1 MLKNNL
7 YLLAYGLPAIGVSLL
22 GLPLYIY
29 LPTFYA
35 QELGL
40 GVFVVG
46 IVLFIARIFDMLIDP
61 LIGYVSDSFMS
72 RKVMMVIGAIILY
85 VTFYALT
92 HPSENNGV
100 FYLLFLSLGVY
111 SAWSLLSI
119 PYYAFAS
126 DISSSYNENTNLS
139 SSRELFNI
147 FGVLLALSL
156 PYFFGVSEDA
166 ASSLLVL
173 WDSLAIILPLTLIVF
188 FFFLKEEKSKRQRVK
203 LFQVFRDFKLEIL
216 DSKRVFIAFFLNSFA
231 NALPATL
238 FLFYVSLVIKS
249 EELSGLLLLL
259 YFISGV
265 VTLPL
270 WVYLSKKI
278 SKKTAWI
285 LSMSSASFFFSF
297 VMFLGEG
304 DVLYFAIISIFS
316 GMSLGAD
323 MALPNSIQADIAQK
337 STQKYGE
344 MSGTLFG
351 FFAML
356 TKLSLAFGVGVS
368 FSILGLFN
376 FSADNPNPTS
386 LLVLSILYGVAPVIL
401 KFLAIF
407 VLRKYQENV

>member
-1 MLKNNL
+1 MPKTNL
-7 YLLAYGLPAIGVSLL
+7 SLIVYGLPAIGVSLL

-35 QELGL
+35 QDLGL

-46 IVLFIARIFDMLIDP
+46 VVLFIARIFDMIIDP
-61 LIGYVSDSFMS
+61 FIGYISDSFVS
-72 RKVMMVIGAIILY
+72 RKLMMFFGAVILY
-85 VTFYALT
+85 ISFYALT
-92 HPSENNGV
+92 HPPQDSGV

-111 SAWSLLSI
+111 IAWSLLSI

-126 DISSSYNENTNLS
+126 DISSSYHENTNLS

-166 ASSLLVL
+166 ALSLLVL
-173 WDSLAIILPLTLIVF
+173 WDALAIILPMTLLVF
-188 FFFLKEEKSKRQRVK
+188 LFSLKEEKSKRKRVK
-203 LFQVFRDFKLEIL
+203 LAEVFRDFKIEIL
-216 DSKRVFIAFFLNSFA
+216 ESKRVFIAFFLNNFA

-259 YFISGV
+259 YFVSGV
-265 VTLPL
+265 VTLPF
-270 WVYLSKKI
+270 WVYISKRI
-278 SKKTAWI
+278 SKKTTWI

-297 VMFLGEG
+297 VLFLGEG
-304 DVLYFAIISIFS
+304 DVVYFAIISIFS

-323 MALPNSIQADIAQK
+323 MALPTSIQADIAQK

-368 FSILGLFN
+368 FGVLGLFN
-376 FSADNPNPTS
+376 FSADNPNPSS
-386 LLVLSILYGVAPVIL
+386 LFVLSILYGVLPVIL
-401 KFLAIF
+401 KLSAIF
-407 VLRKYQENV
+407 VLRKYQENL